1 MLDMVRSVCSTPTP
15 PHVWGVTRT
24 SDITDVIL
32 LSLSLYIRVEYCAT
46 PLCSCQPV
54 VLSDQYSSSFQ
65 HLIEI
70 LSEITGQ
77 RNSISSLS
85 YCMLIEDWT
94 ELIYS
99 VLWKVNLS
107 HLWSWFESFIFLI
120 KFLCLRQP
128 DLIIWCHRWR
138 LSYSLGLSP
147 CEPIPSL
154 SCFLFEFEIIGFIF
168 INDWEYLVKSSMW
181 LLFWALPCNGTT
193 STIVIMRRLP
203 KFCNS
208 EVIASK
214 WLEYLLSH
222 QNNPL
227 QLVPNCWILIWIKC
241 YFLPQCMPH

>member
-24 SDITDVIL
+24 SDIADVIL
-32 LSLSLYIRVEYCAT
+32 LSLSPYIRVEYCAT
-46 PLCSCQPV
+46 PLCSCQSV

-107 HLWSWFESFIFLI
+107 HLWSWIESFGFLI
-120 KFLCLRQP
+120 KFLCLLHP
-128 DLIIWCHRWR
+128 TWWYDVIGDAWAIPWGSAPVNPFPHYPVFC
-138 LSYSLGLSP
+138 LSL
-147 CEPIPSL
+147 
-154 SCFLFEFEIIGFIF
+154 
-168 INDWEYLVKSSMW
+168 K
-181 LLFWALPCNGTT
+181 
-193 STIVIMRRLP
+193 
-203 KFCNS
+203 
-208 EVIASK
+208 
-214 WLEYLLSH
+214 
-222 QNNPL
+222 
-227 QLVPNCWILIWIKC
+227 
-241 YFLPQCMPH
+241 